1 MIKSENIFLNFID
14 NRILKYCC
22 LLSLIIFVFSFF
34 QKPENIFTF
43 IIKHGYIEDELRKQ
57 KICYKYIDNFKI
69 ALYYSAQSVVN
80 KNFIGIVDLDL
91 KKKKD
96 DLTIAK
102 EDFSF
107 YYQIYNPKK
116 YIILPLDP
124 NTVQIKITGNNSSKE
139 NFKKN
144 FFLFFNQ
151 LNKHEN
157 PKLITKCEKKYHLTF
172 AIEFNETISSNKY
185 VIFLIFPLLY
195 IILLSF
201 KKFRH
206 FNY

>member
-1 MIKSENIFLNFID
+1 MI
-14 NRILKYCC
+14 
-22 LLSLIIFVFSFF
+22 
-34 QKPENIFTF
+34 
-43 IIKHGYIEDELRKQ
+43 
-57 KICYKYIDNFKI
+57 
-69 ALYYSAQSVVN
+69 
-80 KNFIGIVDLDL
+80 
-91 KKKKD
+91 
-96 DLTIAK
+96 IAK

-116 YIILPLDP
+116 YIILPLDR
-124 NTVQIKITGNNSSKE
+124 NTVQVKIIGNNSSKE

-151 LNKHEN
+151 LNKHDN
-157 PKLITKCEKKYHLTF
+157 PKLITKCEKKYYLTF